1 MLASSIVEFIWL
13 LVKGIF
19 YFCIAWVAITYVFRR
34 FATFGYIAE
43 RWHHT
48 FPNTK
53 LSNVQFYEAVKNA
66 MNEKGVKIN
75 TLELSFAENRFSPM
89 TRNYLRVTKGNQMVL
104 ICLAPYGVDTFV
116 SWWSGTVNEIL
127 RDIISRI
134 PFIGMRMVLFF
145 YHKTFYEM
153 DTDTM
158 FRDMVTNAVK
168 DVISNMADT
177 HGLRGLSELQRPTR
191 IAATM

>member
-1 MLASSIVEFIWL
+1 MGSSIGEFVWIL
-13 LVKGIF
+13 IKFILF
-19 YFCIAWVAITYVFRR
+19 FCAAWVGITYIFRR
-34 FATFGYIAE
+34 FSTFGYIAE

-53 LSNVQFYEAVKNA
+53 LSTADFYEAVKNA
-66 MNEKGVKIN
+66 VKEKGVVSVSSF
-75 TLELSFAENRFSPM
+75 ELSFAENRFSPM

-104 ICLAPYGVDTFV
+104 ICLAPFGTDTFV
-116 SWWSGTVNEIL
+116 SWWSGTTNEIV

-134 PFIGMRMVLFF
+134 PVIGMRMVLFF

-158 FRDMVTNAVK
+158 FRDMVQGVVK
-168 DVISNMADT
+168 QVITNMADT
-177 HGLRGLSELQRPTR
+177 HGLRGLSELQRPVR
-191 IAATM
+191 VAAIQ